1 FFKNRVVWITGAS
14 SGIGREI
21 ALQLSERGSH
31 LILTSSSAE
40 KLEKVKQECKVSS
53 SAVHVV
59 TADLTRADSIEPL
72 TEKVTTIYNRL
83 DVVIL
88 NAGISQRALI
98 SESDFETHRKIFQIN
113 YFSNVQIVQR
123 ILPLFLEQG
132 YGHLAVTSSIT
143 GKFGFPLRS
152 AYSASKHALH
162 GFFETLH
169 LEHLHDNIF
178 VTIAMPGRVR
188 TDISLNAL
196 DASGQKHGKL
206 DPGQANGISAE
217 KCAEKYI
224 EAIEKQKMQVL
235 IGGKEIWMVHIRR
248 FLPRLFYKI
257 ARKISTT

>member
-1 FFKNRVVWITGAS
+1 MVDFFKNRVVWITGAS

-143 GKFGFPLRS
+143 G
-152 AYSASKHALH
+152 
-162 GFFETLH
+162 
-169 LEHLHDNIF
+169 
-178 VTIAMPGRVR
+178 
-188 TDISLNAL
+188 
-196 DASGQKHGKL
+196 
-206 DPGQANGISAE
+206 
-217 KCAEKYI
+217 
-224 EAIEKQKMQVL
+224 
-235 IGGKEIWMVHIRR
+235 
-248 FLPRLFYKI
+248 
-257 ARKISTT
+257 